1 MFFRC
6 RPCFLVCLPHPLTH
20 QNMYGVFTLC
30 RALGAAYS
38 VYSIKRQFN
47 FANVSGMLSCHKLMV
62 ICAQLQSFRLTY
74 LYLTSEAALLRPL
87 LLTGTASAFTYFIF
101 RQKLHSILTRAGLD
115 ESNIKGHS
123 FRGGG
128 ATWLSTL
135 EFQWNRV
142 K

>member
-1 MFFRC
+1 
-6 RPCFLVCLPHPLTH
+6 
-20 QNMYGVFTLC
+20 MYGVFTLC
-30 RALGAAYS
+30 YALGAAYS
-38 VYSIKRQFN
+38 VYSIERQFN
-47 FANVSGMLSCHKLMV
+47 FANGSGMLSCHKLMV

-128 ATWLSTL
+128 ATWLSHIGVPVEQDKVIGYWFRDAVQRYIDPHFL
-135 EFQWNRV
+135 NY
-142 K
+142 